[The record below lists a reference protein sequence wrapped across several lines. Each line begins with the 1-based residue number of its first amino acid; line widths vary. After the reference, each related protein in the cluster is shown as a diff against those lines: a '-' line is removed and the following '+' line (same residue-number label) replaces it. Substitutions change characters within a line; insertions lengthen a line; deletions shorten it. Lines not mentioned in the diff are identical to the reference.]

1 MMIKKINLFDRKN
14 RVKFHHIHV
23 CVTYICEKSIFAV
36 IQDHFGNNL

>member
-14 RVKFHHIHV
+14 RVKFHHI

-36 IQDHFGNNL
+36 IQDHF